1 VLEDAVARGLL
12 AVTER
17 KSLSLHPLLRE
28 LLLRRFDEADAELR
42 AALLARWRRLCEA
55 GRWDEALCVAEAARD
70 AAFVT
75 EAIGAALDDLLD
87 AGRTSSLQRW
97 VAAARSAGAE
107 GGLIDYAESE
117 ALLRGDEL
125 DRAMALATQAARS
138 LDGDLAARAHLV
150 AGRSAHLTDRPSRT
164 GHYAELAAASAET
177 AETREGALWL
187 HFAQALE
194 QQAPDLAKRLEDF
207 RAAAGHGLKQSLM
220 LAAGELGVALV
231 EGGLADAL
239 DDARGVL
246 ALARTGADAI
256 AHSSFLST
264 YSYALA
270 VHARYEEGLECID
283 ALTSLAEGSAI
294 EFPVRY
300 AQMNRVKTLVGL
312 RRFTQA
318 ARTLSTLERQIRPE
332 PGGYFGV
339 NLTLQRARLYAS
351 VGDLERALDVLS
363 LGPHERST
371 RAGRSEFL
379 GWQALFTAVIGNSG
393 QAQTLAS
400 NARHAGRGLE
410 AQALSLVTEAILRLE
425 EGKHEVAAAHLK
437 TVIGTEV
444 HDPIV
449 IAVRAEPRLGAFIAE
464 HPHWRPWFQRLLSS
478 SRDTSLAASFGL
490 KVPRAAR
497 GRTRLSPR
505 ESEVHELL
513 AEGLTNEEIAKQ
525 LFISLSTTKVHVKHI
540 FEKLG
545 VRSRLEAA
553 RALRDDV

>member
-1 VLEDAVARGLL
+1 
-12 AVTER
+12 
-17 KSLSLHPLLRE
+17 
-28 LLLRRFDEADAELR
+28 
-42 AALLARWRRLCEA
+42 
-55 GRWDEALCVAEAARD
+55 
-70 AAFVT
+70 
-75 EAIGAALDDLLD
+75 
-87 AGRTSSLQRW
+87 
-97 VAAARSAGAE
+97 
-107 GGLIDYAESE
+107 
-117 ALLRGDEL
+117 
-125 DRAMALATQAARS
+125 
-138 LDGDLAARAHLV
+138 
-150 AGRSAHLTDRPSRT
+150 
-164 GHYAELAAASAET
+164 
-177 AETREGALWL
+177 
-187 HFAQALE
+187 
-194 QQAPDLAKRLEDF
+194 
-207 RAAAGHGLKQSLM
+207 M

-231 EGGLADAL
+231 EGGLVDAL

-270 VHARYEEGLECID
+270 VNARYEDALKCVD
-283 ALTSLAEGSAI
+283 ALTSVAEVSAI

-318 ARTLSTLERQIRPE
+318 ARTLSTLERHIKPE
-332 PGGYFGV
+332 PGSYFEV

-371 RAGRSEFL
+371 RGGRSEFL
-379 GWQALFTAVIGNSG
+379 GWQSLFTAVGGNSG
-393 QAQTLAS
+393 RAQILS
-400 NARHAGRGLE
+400 MDARSAGRGLE
-410 AQALSLVTEAILRLE
+410 AQVLGLLTEAILTLREGSHDEAAARLE
-425 EGKHEVAAAHLK
+425 R
-437 TVIGTEV
+437 VIRTGV

-449 IAVRAEPRLGAFIAE
+449 IAVRAEPSLGAFVAD
-464 HPHWRPWFQRLLSS
+464 HGQWRSWLQRLLSS

-490 KVPRAAR
+490 NVPRAAK
-497 GRTRLSPR
+497 GATGLSPR

-513 AEGLTNEEIAKQ
+513 AQGLTNEEIARL